1 MMIPPPQIT
10 EPAFEATLSSDEFY
24 SVEAIYMLDLNTK
37 IGEKKDE
44 VLAQVNDKRQE
55 KRVFG
60 VDDYYEV
67 SIQSLFS
74 ASGAV
79 IAEDGTGTIKVEYP
93 DTSLFF
99 DLALVPHFT
108 PTKRLKHIPSVE
120 VTSEQIFV
128 AWDVDRFYVEED
140 EEGEEIYPAT
150 FPAFSLDNP
159 NLVATIELSRDGSYT
174 ATTTAKL
181 AADKLTQANIEL
193 LYITPIEKEPLDDP
207 DINQPGVTYSFSGM
221 SSSGLS
227 GGLPSIRHYFPI
239 VKLTTIHHRLFL
251 ADDDDYYNKFSNR
264 NYSTKKKVLST
275 YDFSTK
281 SIYDI
286 QHKIS
291 AYQSSA
297 WGTSSDDPLNGG
309 SLRRINDATVNAH
322 SSTQAFKVYNRG
334 FIYEFSK

>member
-1 MMIPPPQIT
+1 
-10 EPAFEATLSSDEFY
+10 
-24 SVEAIYMLDLNTK
+24 
-37 IGEKKDE
+37 
-44 VLAQVNDKRQE
+44 
-55 KRVFG
+55 
-60 VDDYYEV
+60 
-67 SIQSLFS
+67 
-74 ASGAV
+74 
-79 IAEDGTGTIKVEYP
+79 
-93 DTSLFF
+93 
-99 DLALVPHFT
+99 LVPHFT

-193 LYITPIEKEPLDDP
+193 LYITPIEKEPLDDPDTVPDDFQLDPYDAGPHLKMVSMVIGYTGDGSGNSELQMYVEQGDNYGDKFSKRWDYDFKGNGVNLMGTDSLLYDEP